1 MAGKL
6 VLQVREGEYILIGS
20 DIIVTLERLQS
31 NRTSISIEAPKD
43 VKILRGTLVEKDRQN
58 EQQDV

>member
-20 DIIVTLERLQS
+20 DIVVTLERLQS
-31 NRTSISIEAPKD
+31 TRKSISIEAPKD
-43 VKILRGTLVEKDRQN
+43 VKILRGTLVEKDRQS
-58 EQQDV
+58 EQQDM

>member
-20 DIIVTLERLQS
+20 DIVVTLERLQGT
-31 NRTSISIEAPKD
+31 RTSISIEAPKD

-58 EQQDV
+58 EQKDM

>member
-20 DIIVTLERLQS
+20 DIVVTLERLQS
-31 NRTSISIEAPKD
+31 TRTSISIEAPKD
-43 VKILRGTLVEKDRQN
+43 VKILRGTLVEKDRQS
-58 EQQDV
+58 EQQDM

>member
-31 NRTSISIEAPKD
+31 NRTSISVEAPKD

>member
-20 DIIVTLERLQS
+20 DIVVTLERLQGT
-31 NRTSISIEAPKD
+31 RTSISIEAPKD
-43 VKILRGTLVEKDRQN
+43 VKILRGTLVEKDRQS
-58 EQQDV
+58 EQQDM

>member
-43 VKILRGTLVEKDRQN
+43 VKILRGKLVE
-58 EQQDV
+58 EQRDDGTTM